1 MSRVKVDAI
10 KPGNILAE
18 DIRNANGRF
27 LLGKGVTI
35 EPTHL
40 RVLKIWGIS
49 SVEIEGGAQD
59 SSAVSLDAI
68 DPAVLRAAEQ
78 YTRRY
83 FCHANLDHPFMQ
95 EVLDICT
102 RRRALKMLADS
113 EAEGLDVTLAA
124 EVPLSPSPGLGP
136 LAVGSKRNLDA
147 LLGEDVCL
155 PSLPEIFVEITN
167 VLGDPRSSAVHV
179 ANVISKDTSLSAR
192 LLKIVNSAFYGFP
205 SKIDTISRAVMIV
218 GSKQLSTLALGT
230 SVIHIFRD
238 IPPELVD
245 MKSFWKH
252 SIACGIGA
260 RMLASYKNMAHTER
274 LFVAGLLH
282 DIGRIL
288 IYKHFPRE
296 GRATLLK
303 ARKAGWLLH
312 SAERET
318 LGFDHAQIGGT
329 LLKKW
334 MLPPTLEQAVGDHH
348 HPAGSRYAV
357 EASAVYLADLL
368 VNALG
373 IGTSGERYVPPLI
386 PEVWNEL
393 GLPKEAVSK
402 IVPFIDRQIEE
413 VVHNFFDE
421 N

>member
-1 MSRVKVDAI
+1 MSRVKIDAL
-10 KPGNILAE
+10 KPGSVLAE

-27 LLGKGVTI
+27 LLGKGVKI
-35 EPTHL
+35 DPTHL
-40 RVLKIWGIS
+40 RVLKIWGIT
-49 SVEIEGGAQD
+49 SVEIEGGPEQ
-59 SSAVSLDAI
+59 SSTSSQETI
-68 DPAVLRAAEQ
+68 DPEVLRVAEQ
-78 YTRRY
+78 YTRNY
-83 FCHANLDHPFMQ
+83 FCNADLDHPFLQ
-95 EVLDICT
+95 EVLEICT
-102 RRRALKMLADS
+102 RRQALKMLADS
-113 EAEGLDVTLAA
+113 EDMGMPVSMIPEIPPAV
-124 EVPLSPSPGLGP
+124 SLGSGP
-136 LAVGSKRNLDA
+136 TTASRKRNLEA

-155 PSLPEIFVEITN
+155 PSLPEIFVEITK

-179 ANVISKDTSLSAR
+179 ADVISKDTSLSAR

-252 SIACGIGA
+252 SIACGIAA

-296 GRATLLK
+296 GKETLLK
-303 ARKAGWLLH
+303 ARKMGRLLC
-312 SAERET
+312 STEMEI

-329 LLKKW
+329 LLKRW
-334 MLPPTLEQAVGDHH
+334 LLPPTLEVAVGDHH
-348 HPAGSRYAV
+348 QPVGSKHAV

-368 VNALG
+368 VNALR
-373 IGTSGERYVPPLI
+373 IGTSGERYVPPLL
-386 PEVWNEL
+386 PEVWSKL
-393 GLPKEAVSK
+393 GLPKEATSK

>member
-1 MSRVKVDAI
+1 MSRVKIDAL

-18 DIRNANGRF
+18 DIRTVNGRF
-27 LLGKGVTI
+27 LLGKGVKI
-35 EPTHL
+35 DPTHL
-40 RVLKIWGIS
+40 RILKIWGIT
-49 SVEIEGGAQD
+49 SVEIEGGSQE
-59 SSAVSLDAI
+59 SSAAPPDVI
-68 DPAVLRAAEQ
+68 DPAVIHTAEEF
-78 YTRRY
+78 TRRY
-83 FCHANLDHPFMQ
+83 FCHTDLDHPFIR
-95 EVLDICT
+95 EVFDICA
-102 RRRALKMLADS
+102 RRRALKMLSDS
-113 EAEGLDVTLAA
+113 GGEGPALALPPEIPPVFSYASDPAVVSRKRSLD
-124 EVPLSPSPGLGP
+124 G
-136 LAVGSKRNLDA
+136 
-147 LLGEDVCL
+147 LLGEDLCL
-155 PSLPEIFVEITN
+155 PSLPEIFIEITK

-179 ANVISKDTSLSAR
+179 ANVISKDTALSAR

-245 MKSFWKH
+245 MKSFWEH
-252 SIACGIGA
+252 SIACGIAA
-260 RMLASYKNMAHTER
+260 RMLASYKNMPHTER

-282 DIGRIL
+282 DLGRIL

-296 GRATLLK
+296 GKETLLE
-303 ARKAGWLLH
+303 ARKTGRLLR
-312 SAERET
+312 SAEIEI

-334 MLPPTLEQAVGDHH
+334 MLPPTLDEAVGDHH
-348 HPAGSRYAV
+348 QPAGSRHAV

-373 IGTSGERYVPPLI
+373 IGSSGERYVPPLL
-386 PEVWNEL
+386 PEVWSEM